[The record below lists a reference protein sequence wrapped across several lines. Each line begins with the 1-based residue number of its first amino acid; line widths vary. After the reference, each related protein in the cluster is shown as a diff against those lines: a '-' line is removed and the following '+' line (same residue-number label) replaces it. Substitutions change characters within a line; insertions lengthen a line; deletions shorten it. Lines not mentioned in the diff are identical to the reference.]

1 MRMRKSRNGSY
12 PTCFQCDAEINPGK
26 GDDCEKYYIVEDQ
39 VYCKDCFKEWVLD
52 YVETNLDD
60 VAALFDVPVV
70 EVE

>member
-12 PTCFQCDAEINPGK
+12 PTCFKCDAEINPGK
-26 GDDCEKYYIVEDQ
+26 WDDCEKYYIVEDQ

>member
-1 MRMRKSRNGSY
+1 MRMRKSRNGGY
-12 PTCFQCDAEINPGK
+12 PRCVHCDAEINPNK
-26 GDDCEKYYIVEDQ
+26 WDDCEKYYLVEDR
-39 VYCKDCFKEWVLD
+39 VCCKDCFKEWVLD